1 MENLK
6 IIGTNNANF
15 HLLKISG
22 AIDSYTFTE
31 FESKIF
37 DAIKQSNVVL
47 DLSQVSRLS
56 SSGLGVL
63 MSATEESESTGHKI
77 YILKPSNAVKMAI
90 DSTGFADMFN
100 FIQSI
105 DEL

>member
-15 HLLKISG
+15 YLLKMTG

-31 FESKIF
+31 FETKIQ
-37 DAIKQSNVVL
+37 DAIKKANVVL

-63 MSATEESESTGHKI
+63 MSATEETESLGHKI
-77 YILKPSNAVKMAI
+77 YILKPSSAVKMAI
-90 DSTGFADMFN
+90 DSTGFTDMFN

-105 DEL
+105 DEV